1 MSQSNNGNK
10 NGSVSTINDS
20 IKTTP
25 KVLLAAQQL
34 GVKIAGKT
42 ICQDLDLEL
51 KAGEIWGILG
61 GNGAGKTTLLHTL
74 AGFREPDHGQVLIE
88 QTPIKQ
94 IKAKHRAQ
102 KLGFLLQDEKNAFPA
117 TVLETALQGR
127 HPHLGHW
134 QWESVEDEKIALQ
147 ALEQVGLT
155 DYAERTLDRLSG
167 GERQRLKIAT
177 LLVQDPKIWLL
188 DEPANH
194 LDLHHQISLLT
205 LLKEQT
211 KQQQGC
217 LLMSLHDLNLAWRF
231 CDKLIFLYPDDSTR
245 EHKVEQGDK
254 ASLLQAEKLQHL
266 YQHPIHCLDTAQGKV
281 FIAG

>member
-1 MSQSNNGNK
+1 MSQSNNGNPSDS
-10 NGSVSTINDS
+10 GSTINDS

-42 ICQDLDLEL
+42 ICQNLNLEL
-51 KAGEIWGILG
+51 AEGEVWGILG

-88 QTPIKQ
+88 RIPIKQ

-134 QWESVEDEKIALQ
+134 QWEGAEDEKIALQ

-177 LLVQDPKIWLL
+177 LLVQNPKIWLL

-231 CDKLIFLYPDDSTR
+231 CDKLIFLYPDDSSLA
-245 EHKVEQGDK
+245 HKVEQGDK
-254 ASLLQAEKLQHL
+254 AALLQAEKLQHL
-266 YQHPIHCLDTAQGKV
+266 YQHPIHCLDTEQGTV